1 MMVRKFNGMALAS
14 LQAASLT
21 ATQPV
26 PSDVIMVQRSL
37 GEYFQNP
44 DGMQIMKQWK

>member
-1 MMVRKFNGMALAS
+1 MQKFNGMALVS

-21 ATQPV
+21 ATQPM

-37 GEYFQNP
+37 GEFFQNP
-44 DGMQIMKQWK
+44 DGMEIMEQWK